1 MPPRLARSSIAVA
14 APKTAKNK
22 SKKRNLNAYSI
33 ASHTIKPS
41 RIAKHRLGE
50 SLDDNPRQ
58 KRRKTDSG
66 DDKVDE
72 EEEDVSEDDST
83 PRRKLPKSRGRG
95 LAAEG
100 NEDGVEEGSDS
111 EGNEWV
117 LGGLAEGD
125 EDSDLDSDEAFGE
138 SDEERFEGF
147 AFRGSSSGKGVIKK
161 RKEGK
166 KSSGEVDLDE
176 AEHSSGED
184 DEEDD
189 FGDEGVDLATM
200 LDDENADMESA
211 DDDED
216 EENESE
222 DEDISEPD
230 SEEDDGANDQERLAR
245 FRDRMEALD
254 ASEQPTQTLPDAED
268 VGGISLEDLLTDMDP
283 AEKKQ
288 FTTAIKPRK
297 KSKVPQKLTA
307 PLPKRHQDR
316 LDREIANQKAKE
328 QLDRWRD
335 TVIQNRRAEFLTFPL
350 VDPTR
355 TEPMGKDKFVTDGK
369 PQGQLE
375 ENIRKIMEE
384 SGMTAPR
391 PGAEIVGD
399 GEDEIM
405 QAEEL
410 GTNHLPVEEVMQR
423 RAELRRNREL
433 LFREEIKARRISK
446 IKSKAYRRVHRRE
459 RERLAGRER
468 SLMDPEGLG
477 VEMDEGEKER
487 NERKR
492 AEERMSTKHRDSKF
506 GRAMRG
512 TNRMVWDEGA
522 REGVLEQARRKEEL
536 RRRVGG
542 EDVGGEG
549 GGGGDSDDDYDG
561 EVEGEDDAAALRRL
575 RGEGEGDA
583 ELKGVGG
590 MKFMRDA
597 EDRLRKRNEEDIER
611 MRRDMA
617 VAEGDEDGSDD
628 AAEQEEGGLG
638 RAIFGPKGREDGKR
652 KAVKQKKPEMEE
664 GEMSGEEEG
673 VEAESEAA
681 ATVGKEKAPLKS
693 AMKKS
698 AAASGPLSRA
708 ALGRDRREPGAAS
721 VQPEKESVGL
731 SSAWLNGENAKK
743 GKQDRRKQRSA
754 IPAETIDL
762 STDLTV
768 GGKEGAQGKTVSA
781 KSAAAVKPSANDKP
795 AGNTNGW
802 QTVPYSNGGGDNDE
816 TATTS
821 DAEEAA
827 IADPILTASEQKTA
841 YHRRAF
847 AGDDVEIAFQAEKEA
862 DIADQDEQETSSH
875 LPGWGSWTGTGLS
888 KKIRKANAKAVHNPL
903 FKRKLPGGGVKAEE
917 RKDGRVGMEKV
928 IVSEK
933 TERKGK
939 KYLAA
944 VLPREY
950 ENGAQYERALRGP
963 VGPEW
968 TTKEVFQRGTR
979 PRVLVKGGVV
989 VGAMERPLV

>member
-1 MPPRLARSSIAVA
+1 MPPRLSRSSIAVA

-33 ASHTIKPS
+33 ASHAIKPAKV
-41 RIAKHRLGE
+41 AKHRLGE
-50 SLDDNPRQ
+50 SLDDNPRN
-58 KRRKTDSG
+58 KRRKTDS
-66 DDKVDE
+66 DE
-72 EEEDVSEDDST
+72 EEEDEDDASEDDSA
-83 PRRKLPKSRGRG
+83 PRRKLSKGKGRDLVG
-95 LAAEG
+95 G
-100 NEDGVEEGSDS
+100 DEDGVEEGSDS

-147 AFRGSSSGKGVIKK
+147 TFRGSSSGKGVPKK
-161 RKEGK
+161 REKERKGRR
-166 KSSGEVDLDE
+166 EVDLDE
-176 AEHSSGED
+176 HDGGED
-184 DEEDD
+184 EEEDD

-211 DDDED
+211 DDDEAD
-216 EENESE
+216 EDESE
-222 DEDISEPD
+222 DEDMSEAD
-230 SEEDDGANDQERLAR
+230 SEEDDGANDEERLAR

-254 ASEQPTQTLPDAED
+254 ASEQPPPTVPEALDA
-268 VGGISLEDLLTDMDP
+268 GGISLEDLLTDMDP

-288 FTTAIKPRK
+288 FTAATKPKK

-355 TEPMGKDKFVTDGK
+355 IEPVGKDKFVTDGK
-369 PQGQLE
+369 PQGELE

-391 PGAEIVGD
+391 PGAEITGD

-410 GTNHLPVEEVMQR
+410 GTHHLPVEEVMQR

-459 RERLAGRER
+459 RERLAGKER

-477 VEMDEGEKER
+477 VEIDDDEKER

-506 GRAMRG
+506 GRAMKA
-512 TNRMVWDEGA
+512 TNRTVWDEGA

-542 EDVGGEG
+542 EDVAGGE
-549 GGGGDSDDDYDG
+549 SDDDYEV
-561 EVEGEDDAAALRRL
+561 EVEGEDDAATLKRL
-575 RGEGEGDA
+575 RDEGEGDAGA

-611 MRRDMA
+611 MRKDMA
-617 VAEGDEDGSDD
+617 VAEGDEGAGREDEV
-628 AAEQEEGGLG
+628 EQEGGGLG

-652 KAVKQKKPEMEE
+652 KAVKQRRPEMEE
-664 GEMSGEEEG
+664 GEMSSEEDGTEVDG
-673 VEAESEAA
+673 GRAA
-681 ATVGKEKAPLKS
+681 AVEKDKAPLKS
-693 AMKKS
+693 AMKKPTITG
-698 AAASGPLSRA
+698 ASGPLSRA
-708 ALGRDRREPGAAS
+708 ALGRDRRDPGAAS
-721 VQPEKESVGL
+721 AQPGVENAGL

-754 IPAETIDL
+754 LPAETIDL
-762 STDLTV
+762 STDLGV
-768 GGKEGAQGKTVSA
+768 GGKQGEQGKTVSS
-781 KSAAAVKPSANDKP
+781 KSAAAVKTDGKDTSAT
-795 AGNTNGW
+795 NTNGW
-802 QTVPYSNGGGDNDE
+802 QTVPYSNGGGDDDD
-816 TATTS
+816 AAATS
-821 DAEEAA
+821 DAEAQEQETN
-827 IADPILTASEQKTA
+827 PILTPSEQKAA

-847 AGDDVEIAFQAEKEA
+847 AGDDVEVAFQAEKEA
-862 DIADQDEQETSSH
+862 DIADQAEQETSSH
-875 LPGWGSWTGTGLS
+875 LPGWGSWTGAGLS
-888 KKIRKANAKAVHNPL
+888 KKIRKANAKAAHNPL
-903 FKRKLPGGGVKAEE
+903 FKHKLPGGGVKAEE
-917 RKDGRVGMEKV
+917 RKDRGVGMEKV

-933 TERKGK
+933 GDRKGK
-939 KYLAA
+939 IYLAA
-944 VLPREY
+944 SLPREF
-950 ENGAQYERALRGP
+950 ENGVQYERALRGP

-979 PRVLVKGGVV
+979 PRVVVKGGVV
-989 VGAMERPLV
+989 VGGLERPLV